1 MTCRYVGDE
10 GQLDL
15 VYWHRNR
22 QMRHFGVEIMGV
34 ISMNGEHQV
43 DMSSLVRRY
52 FSVHLLMLAV
62 NFYDRNWPDR
72 QQYCAA
78 VAGHDRKQEDADG
91 GEARQIPPERGI
103 GGSGCLS
110 FRDRLDLFRSF
121 SSAFFLIKNSDLS
134 AMAESRGPAT
144 YTFPLSP
151 VTRGLSMSNP
161 CVDVNS

>member
-62 NFYDRNWPDR
+62 NFYDRCVLALNLKP
-72 QQYCAA
+72 
-78 VAGHDRKQEDADG
+78 
-91 GEARQIPPERGI
+91 
-103 GGSGCLS
+103 CLATKS
-110 FRDRLDLFRSF
+110 F
-121 SSAFFLIKNSDLS
+121 DLS
-134 AMAESRGPAT
+134 EGGFSLARD
-144 YTFPLSP
+144 
-151 VTRGLSMSNP
+151 NK
-161 CVDVNS
+161 